1 MKKIL
6 TKRERF
12 FVYITASAIIFAI
25 SYNRVIEPLMNKSIN
40 LNREISS
47 KEIKLKKY
55 KGFLGQGDQL
65 QKIYKKYSLPED
77 NPADIRDTF
86 LGTLKEL
93 EKLARTSGIAI
104 LDIRPDQKK
113 RSKGKI
119 SESTIGLK
127 TEGTL
132 KSYLEFIYKME
143 NTPSLLKINKLQLSS
158 KTNSEFLEGRF
169 TIGQILI
176 SD

>member
-1 MKKIL
+1 MKKLL

-25 SYNRVIEPLMNKSIN
+25 SYNMVIAPLMDKSID

-47 KEIKLKKY
+47 KELKLMKY
-55 KGFLGQGDQL
+55 RGFLGQGDQL
-65 QKIYKKYSLPED
+65 QKIYKKYLSED
-77 NPADIRDTF
+77 NPADIQDTF
-86 LGTLKEL
+86 LGTLREL
-93 EKLARTSGIAI
+93 EKLSAATGVVI
-104 LDIRPDQKK
+104 LDIRPKQRK
-113 RSKGKI
+113 RGKGEL
-119 SESTIGLK
+119 SESIIDLK
-127 TEGTL
+127 SEGTL
-132 KSYLEFIYKME
+132 KNYLKFVYNME

-158 KTNSEFLEGRF
+158 KTNSELLEGRF

>member
-1 MKKIL
+1 MKKLL

-25 SYNRVIEPLMNKSIN
+25 SYNRVIEPLMDKSKDLNK
-40 LNREISS
+40 EISS

-55 KGFLGQGDQL
+55 KGFLGQGEQL
-65 QKIYKKYSLPED
+65 EKVYKKYLLPED
-77 NPADIRDTF
+77 NSADIQDTF
-86 LGTLKEL
+86 LGTLREL
-93 EKLARTSGIAI
+93 EKLARTSSIAI

-113 RSKGKI
+113 RGKG
-119 SESTIGLK
+119 SLGESTIKLK
-127 TEGTL
+127 TEATL
-132 KSYLEFIYKME
+132 KNYLTFIYKME

-158 KTNSEFLEGRF
+158 KTNSDFLDGRF

-176 SD
+176 SE

>member
-1 MKKIL
+1 MKKLL

-12 FVYITASAIIFAI
+12 FVYIIASAIIFAF
-25 SYNRVIEPLMNKSIN
+25 SYNMVIEPLMNKSKD

-55 KGFLGQGDQL
+55 RGLLGQGDQL
-65 QKIYKKYSLPED
+65 HKIYKKYLLPED
-77 NPADIRDTF
+77 NPADMQDTF

-93 EKLARTSGIAI
+93 EKLAGASGVVI
-104 LDIRPDQKK
+104 LDIRPDK
-113 RSKGKI
+113 RRKGKGEL
-119 SESTIGLK
+119 SESKIELK

-132 KSYLEFIYKME
+132 KDYLKFVYNME
-143 NTPSLLKINKLQLSS
+143 NTPSLLKINKLQLIS
-158 KTNSEFLEGRF
+158 KTNSELLEGRF